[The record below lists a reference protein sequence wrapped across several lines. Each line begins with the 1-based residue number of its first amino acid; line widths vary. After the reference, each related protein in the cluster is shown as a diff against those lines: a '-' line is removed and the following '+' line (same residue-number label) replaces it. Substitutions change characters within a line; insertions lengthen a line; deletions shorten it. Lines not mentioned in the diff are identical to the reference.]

1 MDRTFRRAREIASA
15 IKDPPSAFHRNG
27 KERSSDPLV
36 IEAGLSQI
44 LPEITY
50 RCIGSLILAGVNR
63 EHSTTV
69 SAFEALT
76 NTLFRLPCGSKDA
89 RWIVH
94 SGSIFGNFE
103 DSPIKRRGLCP
114 HFRLPV
120 ENHKKYANEAAKQ
133 IGERA
138 HFGPSE

>member
-1 MDRTFRRAREIASA
+1 M
-15 IKDPPSAFHRNG
+15 
-27 KERSSDPLV
+27 
-36 IEAGLSQI
+36 
-44 LPEITY
+44 
-50 RCIGSLILAGVNR
+50 
-63 EHSTTV
+63 V

-76 NTLFRLPCGSKDA
+76 NALFRLPGGTKDA

-133 IGERA
+133 IGECA
-138 HFGPSE
+138 HFRSVRNITCKLIKSGPALFLI